1 MDIIIKIA
9 ILILFSSNLLFSLI
23 IAIYALFD
31 RIKQEQ
37 YLVSFTALMTIIFIV
52 TFLIQFIKAVFRHG

>member
-9 ILILFSSNLLFSLI
+9 ILILFFFFFLFTLI

-31 RIKQEQ
+31 HIRQGNYII
-37 YLVSFTALMTIIFIV
+37 SFLAVMTIIFIV
-52 TFLIQFIKAVFRHG
+52 TFLIQFIKVVFKYG